1 MGDYAII
8 PASNYLDGNNN
19 ILFWVMFGLILF
31 LTNII
36 FLNFV
41 IAEAGNSYSQVAES
55 LKQFQGKAKSYLISE
70 SETMIPNWI

>member
-8 PASNYLDGNNN
+8 PAANYLDRENN
-19 ILFWVMFGLILF
+19 ILFWIMFALILF

-41 IAEAGNSYSQVAES
+41 IAEAGNSYNVVAES
-55 LKQFQGKAKSYLISE
+55 LA
-70 SETMIPNWI
+70 

>member
-1 MGDYAII
+1 
-8 PASNYLDGNNN
+8 
-19 ILFWVMFGLILF
+19 MFALILF

-41 IAEAGNSYSQVAES
+41 IAEAGNSYNVVAES
-55 LKQFQGKAKSYLISE
+55 LAQYQGKAKSYLIAE